1 MSHRRMDPVE
11 AAKNIQLYFDKDG
24 RYATECFVS
33 NGALGHVYK
42 LKTTSEGET
51 RRLIVKIPFEAVQDV
66 PARARRNFMTE
77 EASLKICNR
86 WWQALQA
93 AMHVVNRFEIPDD
106 PLHNP
111 VPQGAVSIVKGWVYM
126 ERLENGTLEQFIT
139 RAKGRSAPLPNRLI
153 WRLLMCFIRMHIAL
167 SWPTS
172 YAAGNIKLETIEGDY
187 PSYILYNSD
196 IHSQNVMFGHFSS
209 DDLLEHEITPI
220 LKMIDLGGV
229 EKRATP
235 TVYAWNAA
243 IQKLLAFLPQVSS
256 QLPYRLGSRAMS
268 YSLTDM
274 HLFPKELE
282 PLLFAGRDPD
292 MTLKYDPRLDL
303 DLYRVI
309 DPSMGSVNLDPMS
322 LHYMEQVA
330 TEAIRTRTA
339 EWYRNNMPRSN
350 LDETDEAAI
359 RLVREL
365 ILEPSNPNKSVADAM
380 QALIEGFDSLA
391 I

>member
-77 EASLKICNR
+77 EASLK
-86 WWQALQA
+86 
-93 AMHVVNRFEIPDD
+93 
-106 PLHNP
+106 
-111 VPQGAVSIVKGWVYM
+111 GAVSIVKGWVYM